1 MRQQYDRI
9 NQSIFS
15 SKVRSVLDS
24 GTSPHTNLRTRCNA
38 DIACKRTRTGDS
50 EQDRDASAELEHGRH
65 AEDGHLEKYLG
76 PAEIWSWSYD
86 ENILLETM
94 WPRGGN

>member
-38 DIACKRTRTGDS
+38 DIACKRTRGGDS
-50 EQDRDASAELEHGRH
+50 KQDRDASAELKHGRH